1 MKKGAFKKLV
11 SAGITAVM
19 AVSSVP
25 AIPTA
30 VVHGADQQTRGNIG
44 GFDYEMWNQNGQ
56 GQVSMNPGAGLI
68 SRPEATLADSITKC
82 GIRTVRV
89 RYQ

>member
-25 AIPTA
+25 AIKCTCDP
-30 VVHGADQQTRGNIG
+30 R
-44 GFDYEMWNQNGQ
+44 
-56 GQVSMNPGAGLI
+56 SSC
-68 SRPEATLADSITKC
+68 SRS
-82 GIRTVRV
+82 
-89 RYQ
+89 